1 MADLYKRK
9 VTLELTDVEVRELT
23 ELAAR
28 ADMTAGELLSAF
40 VHDLCRS
47 EWRNGS
53 DESDRAEDWYDR
65 TGFAYG
71 SMSLAANLVQE
82 EGIGGIINLV
92 DALESQQLYREDP
105 EEVDGNEEELEFV
118 CDIEKAVEN
127 LPKGSDRE
135 EQLQKCRRIM
145 EEFRWMNEK
154 GEAVK

>member
-9 VTLELTDVEVRELT
+9 VTLELTDVEVQELT

-71 SMSLAANLVQE
+71 SMSLAVNLVQE
-82 EGIGGIINLV
+82 EGIGGIVN
-92 DALESQQLYREDP
+92 YP
-105 EEVDGNEEELEFV
+105 
-118 CDIEKAVEN
+118 
-127 LPKGSDRE
+127 
-135 EQLQKCRRIM
+135 
-145 EEFRWMNEK
+145 
-154 GEAVK
+154 